1 LIGSG
6 GGDGSRIYAAG
17 KEDRVVVR
25 MLVVMK
31 TIIIAKAFAMVV
43 GSAIAAFLRSAAFGK
58 EDRVVVRMLVAT
70 TTRIIAKAFAMVVG
84 SAIIIIITQRL
95 FSAIAAFLTSAA
107 SRKVDRPVVQVLVVM
122 RTRITAKLL

>member
-1 LIGSG
+1 MIGSG

-31 TIIIAKAFAMVV
+31 TI
-43 GSAIAAFLRSAAFGK
+43 
-58 EDRVVVRMLVAT
+58 
-70 TTRIIAKAFAMVVG
+70 IIAKAFAMVVG